1 MRFSKMQSICAMEP
15 SNCLDKEL
23 HKHAAHGDVTKVK
36 DAIQKGANVNSK
48 DASGSGES
56 ALISAMCFG
65 YLNSGVQNRSAASNA
80 YLNVVCE
87 FLKHD
92 EVDVNIKDNSGVRS
106 PLLGLQVR

>member
-1 MRFSKMQSICAMEP
+1 MPRQGIAQ
-15 SNCLDKEL
+15 
-23 HKHAAHGDVTKVK
+23 AAHGDVTKVK

-48 DASGSGES
+48 DATGSGET